1 MIGGLISD
9 VVLIGALVLIFGG
22 FYYWARRRGL
32 VAAAPAAGP
41 QAEGSPATRHVSLLT
56 EASAYAGT
64 ILLLAGGAAAVS
76 QLWHH
81 FTSWEQ
87 VAVFAGVAA
96 VFLVAGAAVRRV
108 REPAVQRLVGVLW
121 FVSSAGIAAATVLAV
136 SDVYGKSGGV
146 VVLTLGLV
154 LSVYSAALWLVRRRA
169 LQCVALF
176 AGLAVTITGT
186 IETVLSHPGVAL
198 ALALWGFGLVWAIL
212 GWRRYVEPL
221 WVAAPLG
228 VLLALI
234 APAFSVTD
242 HGWVYAIAI
251 GTATAIMAMSVPLRN
266 TVLLGL
272 GTVATFGYVTAA
284 VVRYF
289 QHSLGVPTTL
299 ALTGLLILGLALI
312 SARLMRVTRPAKHE
326 APSAAGPGPAAG
338 EKPTA
343 GQKPTIEEKPAAGE
357 NPAAGDSLQQ
367 RHFRKA
373 S

>member
-9 VVLIGALVLIFGG
+9 VVLIGAVVLIFGG

-32 VAAAPAAGP
+32 VAVEPAAGP
-41 QAEGSPATRHVSLLT
+41 QAEGSPAKRHGSLLT
-56 EASAYAGT
+56 EAVAYVGT
-64 ILLLAGGAAAVS
+64 ILLLAGGAAAVR
-76 QLWHH
+76 QQWHH
-81 FTSWEQ
+81 FTNWEQ
-87 VAVFAGVAA
+87 VAVFAGAA
-96 VFLVAGAAVRRV
+96 AAFLVAGAAVRRV
-108 REPAVQRLVGVLW
+108 QEPAVQRLVGVLW
-121 FVSSAGIAAATVLAV
+121 FVSSAGVAAATALAV

-146 VVLTLGLV
+146 VVLTAGLV
-154 LSVYSAALWLVRRRA
+154 LTVYTAALWLVRRRA

-176 AGLAVTITGT
+176 AGLVVTITGT
-186 IETVLSHPGVAL
+186 VETAASHPGVAL
-198 ALALWGFGLVWAIL
+198 ALALWGFGLVWTVL

-234 APAFSVTD
+234 APAFAVAD

-251 GTATAIMAMSVPLRN
+251 GTAAAFMALSVPLRN

-289 QHSLGVPTTL
+289 QHSLGVPATL
-299 ALTGLLILGLALI
+299 AVTGLLVLGLALI
-312 SARLMRVTRPAKHE
+312 TARLMRVTHPAKHQ
-326 APSAAGPGPAAG
+326 APAAAGHRPAAG
-338 EKPTA
+338 EKPAT
-343 GQKPTIEEKPAAGE
+343 GEKPAVGE
-357 NPAAGDSLQQ
+357 SLQQ

>member
-1 MIGGLISD
+1 MIGGLMSD
-9 VVLIGALVLIFGG
+9 VVLIGAVVLIFGG

-32 VAAAPAAGP
+32 VAAEPAAGP

-56 EASAYAGT
+56 EAVAYAGT
-64 ILLLAGGAAAVS
+64 ILLLAGGAAAVG
-76 QLWHH
+76 QQWHH
-81 FTSWEQ
+81 FTPWEQ
-87 VAVFAGVAA
+87 VAVFAGTAA
-96 VFLVAGAAVRRV
+96 AFLVAGVAVRRV
-108 REPAVQRLVGVLW
+108 QEPAVQRLIGVLW
-121 FVSSAGIAAATVLAV
+121 FVSCAGIAVATALAV

-146 VVLTLGLV
+146 VVLALGLV
-154 LSVYSAALWLVRRRA
+154 LTVYSAALWLARRRA

-176 AGLAVTITGT
+176 TGLVVSITGT
-186 IETVLSHPGVAL
+186 IETVASHPGVAL

-234 APAFSVTD
+234 APAFAVAD

-251 GTATAIMAMSVPLRN
+251 GTAAAIMAMSVPLRN

-289 QHSLGVPTTL
+289 QHSLGVPATL

-312 SARLMRVTRPAKHE
+312 TARLMRVTRPAKHE
-326 APSAAGPGPAAG
+326 APAAAGRG
-338 EKPTA
+338 PTA
-343 GQKPTIEEKPAAGE
+343 GQRPTIEKKPAAGE
-357 NPAAGDSLQQ
+357 NPATGDSLQQ
-367 RHFRKA
+367 RHLRKA